1 MAAGHTRQNLLR
13 NTWRFRRSTC
23 RRAITMNVRDALLTK
38 TAPMFAAL
46 GDPIHLTMV
55 ALLSANGSLPTI
67 LLKQATSVSRQAVT
81 KHLRMLEE
89 TGIVTSQRV
98 GRNRLWQIE
107 TQQLREI
114 RGDLDRISDQWDTT
128 LERLRR
134 FVENDSQ

>member
-1 MAAGHTRQNLLR
+1 
-13 NTWRFRRSTC
+13 
-23 RRAITMNVRDALLTK
+23 
-38 TAPMFAAL
+38 MFAAL
-46 GDPIHLTMV
+46 GDPIRLKMV

-67 LLKQATSVSRQAVT
+67 LLKQATSVCRRAVT
-81 KHLRMLEE
+81 NHLRMLEE

>member
-1 MAAGHTRQNLLR
+1 
-13 NTWRFRRSTC
+13 
-23 RRAITMNVRDALLTK
+23 
-38 TAPMFAAL
+38 MFAAL
-46 GDPIHLTMV
+46 GDPIRLKMV